1 MGDKTLVRF
10 DWAMKRLLRNKANF
24 AVLEG
29 FLSELFREDIKI
41 HKILE
46 SEANKNFPENKINR
60 VDLLAEN
67 SKGELIIIEVQNQ
80 NELDYF
86 HRMAFGTSK
95 AVTEYLDEGQAYE
108 EMKKIYSV
116 NIVYFDLGQGEDYIY
131 KGGTDFWGLHKN
143 DKLKLSERQ
152 QYRYK
157 TTEPHHVFPEY
168 YLLKV
173 NQFDDLAKDTLDEW
187 MYYFKHNEIKKEF
200 QAKGLKQARKMLT
213 YDKLSKGEQ
222 IDYRHHM
229 EDLRY
234 KASIISTLKSEEEFD
249 IHKKG
254 VLEGKAEGIIEGKAQ
269 GATERTTEMVKN
281 MHAQQIPLATIVKVS
296 GLSDDEVI
304 KIIEKE

>member
-46 SEANKNFPENKINR
+46 SDGNKNFHEYKIDL

-200 QAKGLKQARKMLT
+200 QAKGLKEACKMLT

-254 VLEGKAEGIIEGKAQ
+254 VLEGKAE
-269 GATERTTEMVKN
+269 MVKN

-296 GLSDDEVI
+296 GLSQEEVL
-304 KIIEKE
+304 KIIGG